1 MDFSQYVIV
10 SFGDIKMAGLTKQQI
25 DFRLQVAYALRNHAE
40 NWEIKDLAREYIK
53 NEHNPKNESY

>member
-1 MDFSQYVIV
+1 MSN
-10 SFGDIKMAGLTKQQI
+10 STKQQI